1 MEKWSIGKKTPNGRL
16 SGMSTNMEA
25 KGEVIK
31 IDQEGSVRGVRI
43 STVSSR
49 QFRNE
54 VCEGGMIKGDR
65 FGQV

>member
-1 MEKWSIGKKTPNGRL
+1 MERCSIEKKTTNGRL

-43 STVSSR
+43 STISSKTV
-49 QFRNE
+49 Q
-54 VCEGGMIKGDR
+54 K
-65 FGQV
+65 